1 MSPIFEQ
8 ILHKLEIIRMEYTSS
23 KAQKIQ
29 DEPSSAV
36 TYLPNSQVQ
45 DY

>member
-23 KAQKIQ
+23 KAQ